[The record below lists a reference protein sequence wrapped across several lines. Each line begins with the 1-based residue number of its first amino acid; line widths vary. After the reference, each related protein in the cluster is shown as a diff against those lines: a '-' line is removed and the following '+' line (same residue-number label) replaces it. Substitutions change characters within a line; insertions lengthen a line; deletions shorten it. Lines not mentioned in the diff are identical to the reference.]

1 MFPGRKEIVLMIAT
15 VYSVKEEVE
24 LLEGEREGLKYL
36 FPVEGEGGSQGNR
49 VRTQDGQDYL

>member
-36 FPVEGEGGSQGNR
+36 FPVELS
-49 VRTQDGQDYL
+49 LIHI